1 MLFMFN
7 PYSIHYANYV
17 SSLPTINFVSAKM
30 IIHIKQPNISLQRKH
45 SFSFFLMSIKE
56 DLVQGSE

>member
-1 MLFMFN
+1 MVLMVD

-30 IIHIKQPNISLQRKH
+30 IIHINQPNISLQRKY
-45 SFSFFLMSIKE
+45 SFSFSLDKPKL
-56 DLVQGSE
+56 DQKC